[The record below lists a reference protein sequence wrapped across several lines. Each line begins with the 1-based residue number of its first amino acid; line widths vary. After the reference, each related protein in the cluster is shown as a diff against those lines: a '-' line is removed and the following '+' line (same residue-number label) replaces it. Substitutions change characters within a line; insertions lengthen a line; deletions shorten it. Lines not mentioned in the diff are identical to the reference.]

1 MRIGL
6 GGLPDRYPAYAVS
19 ALACGALALVAT
31 SALAQSPSA
40 EQSGLFQR
48 QLSRPDNYEL
58 NYQYATAATQGRDY
72 EAAIVALERLLY
84 FNPNLSRAKY
94 ELGVL
99 YLRMRSFAMAAHY
112 FDAALATPGLEE
124 QIRRRIEVMAPQ
136 ARKELSPSR
145 FYGTL
150 QAGVGYD
157 SNFTQSRGVA
167 PMRSFG
173 AWTLNPLAVPQVSGA
188 NATVLGDV
196 LHVYDFQNGRGDLW
210 ETRVAG
216 VTTLQPAY
224 SAYSAGF
231 VEASTGPRI
240 ALAPAAM
247 PGLSIRPYLVGDY
260 SSISGAGFAQSG
272 GAGVSLSVPVG
283 AFSLEPGVE
292 YRRIDVSGSNLP
304 FASQYVFNT
313 GSLAT
318 ASLAAQWRAL
328 DWLTFDGRALYR
340 RNATA
345 APWTS
350 SREFGLQ
357 GSAKVTF
364 DPPVDT
370 IGWRWSVTPFVR
382 YASYAFD
389 AADPSV
395 DPWVTRRDRQW
406 RTGAQFDM
414 PVTPDWG
421 VSALVQYS
429 RTTSNIPNFNASSW
443 SFLVGPTYRLT
454 SLYDRRSAQA
464 AARAPSAN
472 DWRGFH
478 TGLNAG
484 VDFGGTRTVGVGT
497 APLYALTPLIANMAK
512 GSAALASG
520 VGSAG
525 GPGAAIGM
533 QAGYDWLVS
542 GAALLGVE
550 ASADFYTR
558 NRGAQANAVASLAA
572 PVANQYSTIAFT
584 RSNDWLGTL
593 RARAGYLIMPQLLA
607 YGSAGAAF
615 GGVRSSV
622 ATSQITDS
630 GPGLPMTYWNAG
642 SKTGVKLGYVVGGG
656 LEWMFKPGWSVRA
669 EYAYRNLGSV
679 SYPMTPL
686 VNNFCGKTCT
696 IGVGSAST
704 RFAASEVRAAI
715 DYHFVLADAPAV
727 TK

>member
-1 MRIGL
+1 MRCGL
-6 GGLPDRYPAYAVS
+6 GSIPDRIRAVT
-19 ALACGALALVAT
+19 ALAGGALALVA
-31 SALAQSPSA
+31 APAVAQSLSA
-40 EQSGLFQR
+40 EQSGLFPR
-48 QLSRPDNYEL
+48 QLARPDDYQL
-58 NYQYATAATQGRDY
+58 NYQYATAASQGRDY

-99 YLRMRSFAMAAHY
+99 YFRMGSFAMAAHY

-124 QIRRRIEVMAPQ
+124 QIRRRVEVMLPQ

-145 FYGTL
+145 FYGVI

-167 PMRSFG
+167 PIRSFG
-173 AWTLNPLAVPQVSGA
+173 AWAINPMAVPKVGGA

-196 LHVYDFQNGRGDLW
+196 LHVYDFQDGRGDLW

-224 SAYSAGF
+224 AAYSAGY

-240 ALAPAAM
+240 ALAPGTL
-247 PGLSIRPYLVGDY
+247 PGLSVRPYVVGDH

-272 GAGVSLSVPVG
+272 GAGVSAHVPLGG
-283 AFSLEPGVE
+283 AFSLDPGVE
-292 YRRIDVSGSNLP
+292 YRRIDVSATNLP

-313 GSLAT
+313 GSLLST
-318 ASLAAQWRAL
+318 TLAAQWRPL
-328 DWLTFDGRALYR
+328 DWLLFDGRGVYR

-357 GSAKVTF
+357 GSAKIDF
-364 DPPVDT
+364 DPPIDT

-406 RTGAQFDM
+406 RAGAQFDM

-421 VSALVQYS
+421 VSASVQYS
-429 RTTSNIPNFNASSW
+429 RTSSNIANYNASSW

-454 SLYDRRSAQA
+454 SLYDRRSSA
-464 AARAPSAN
+464 ATQRAPSAI
-472 DWRGFH
+472 DWSGFYA
-478 TGLNAG
+478 GLNAG
-484 VDFGGTRTVGVGT
+484 ADFGARREVVAAMT
-497 APLYALTPLIANMAK
+497 PFYAIPVLSGIGAT
-512 GSAALASG
+512 SAALAS
-520 VGSAG
+520 SRAAPG
-525 GPGAAIGM
+525 GAGAAVGM

-542 GAALLGVE
+542 GAALVGLE
-550 ASADFYTR
+550 ASADFYVR
-558 NRGAQANAVASLAA
+558 RRGAQ
-572 PVANQYSTIAFT
+572 TIAAGTTLIPATADFST
-584 RSNDWLGTL
+584 TTLTQSNDWLGTL

-607 YGSAGAAF
+607 FGSAGAAF
-615 GGVRSSV
+615 GGVRSGV
-622 ATSQITDS
+622 AIAQAVNFGVGI
-630 GPGLPMTYWNAG
+630 PMAYWASG
-642 SKTGVKLGYVVGGG
+642 SKAGVRLGYVVGGG
-656 LEWMFKPGWSVRA
+656 LEWMFRPGWSLRA
-669 EYAYRNLGSV
+669 DYSYRDLG
-679 SYPMTPL
+679 
-686 VNNFCGKTCT
+686 
-696 IGVGSAST
+696 GVGYPIAPLASNYCGTTCYASVGRAST
-704 RFAASEVRAAI
+704 HYAASEVRAAVN
-715 DYHFVLADAPAV
+715 YHFVLADAPAV